1 MFKNKKNNKRNLN
14 TEAQLSSKLVTVL
27 NPKSM
32 IAEQFRTVRTNIHY
46 ISVDEPLRKI
56 AFTSSNSGEGKST
69 ISSNIAVT
77 WAQEGKKV
85 LLIDADLHH
94 SSIHKIFRVGNNKG
108 LTTILASEMWDAIFK
123 EIIIHSEVKN
133 LDILT
138 SGPMPPNPSE
148 LLGSKRMASLL
159 ARLGSIYD
167 LIIFDVP
174 PLLEVVDT
182 QVLSDKLDG
191 IILIARSGVTQKA
204 AITRAVEMIQISK
217 TRLLGYVLNDV
228 LSENTIYGY
237 GYDNRD
243 E

>member
-1 MFKNKKNNKRNLN
+1 M
-14 TEAQLSSKLVTVL
+14 
-27 NPKSM
+27 
-32 IAEQFRTVRTNIHY
+32 
-46 ISVDEPLRKI
+46 
-56 AFTSSNSGEGKST
+56 
-69 ISSNIAVT
+69 
-77 WAQEGKKV
+77 
-85 LLIDADLHH
+85 HH

-108 LTTILASEMWDAIFK
+108 LTTILASEMWDTIFK

>member
-1 MFKNKKNNKRNLN
+1 MFKHKKNNKRNLN
-14 TEAQLSSKLVTVL
+14 TEAKLSSKLVTVL
-27 NPKSM
+27 NPKSI

-85 LLIDADLHH
+85 LLIDTDLHH

-108 LTTILASEMWDAIFK
+108 LTTILASEMWDTIFK